1 MQKAQPTVKLLQLF
15 SVLVFKSFEFNLESG
30 YEDAVE
36 EFSHVYMKMNQ
47 QEHRTYINTP
57 RFTK

>member
-15 SVLVFKSFEFNLESG
+15 SVLVLKSFEFNLESG

-36 EFSHVYMKMNQ
+36 EFSHAYFKMNQ
-47 QEHRTYINTP
+47 QEPRTYINTH